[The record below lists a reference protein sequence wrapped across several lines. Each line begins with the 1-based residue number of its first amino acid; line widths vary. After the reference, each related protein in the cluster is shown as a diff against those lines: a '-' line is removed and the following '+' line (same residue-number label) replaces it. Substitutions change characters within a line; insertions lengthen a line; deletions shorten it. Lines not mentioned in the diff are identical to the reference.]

1 MHVFGLTGGVA
12 SGKSVVADRFR
23 RRGVPVIDADVLA
36 RQAVVPG
43 SPALSRIVDHFGPG
57 ILSHDGVLD
66 RALLAKRVFD
76 DREQLATLNTIVH
89 PEVARLLEAR
99 LDELRKQNTELVC
112 YEVPLLFENGLQE
125 RLRPVVLV
133 ATSPRLQVER
143 AITRSGWT
151 EAQARARIEA
161 QWSLDDKRAL
171 ADYVIDNDGTLE
183 QTRLRADEVLRAVRA
198 RVTGTTA

>member
-1 MHVFGLTGGVA
+1 MFGLTGGVA

-43 SPALSRIVDHFGPG
+43 SPALSRIVDHFGTG

>member
-43 SPALSRIVDHFGPG
+43 SPALSRIVDHFGTG